1 MYNVEEGP
9 SYSILPLQNIHL
21 RFGKFLPKDSPVITK
36 KPIEQEEN
44 PSTDKL
50 PLDNQIQKGE
60 SSNIQTPPF
69 PERLVKE
76 KIPISLPEFD
86 VLDELRNVCVK
97 IPFLQAIKDIPIYKK
112 AIKEEKIHQQ
122 SM

>member
-21 RFGKFLPKDSPVITK
+21 RSGKVLPKDSPVITEK
-36 KPIEQEEN
+36 QIEQEEI
-44 PSTDKL
+44 PSTEEIST
-50 PLDNQIQKGE
+50 DNQIQKGKTL
-60 SSNIQTPPF
+60 NIQTPPF

-76 KIPISLPEFD
+76 KLPISLPEFD

-97 IPFLQAIKDIPIYKK
+97 IFFIAGYEGYPNL
-112 AIKEEKIHQQ
+112 
-122 SM
+122 

>member
-21 RFGKFLPKDSPVITK
+21 RSGKVLPKDSPVNTE
-36 KPIEQEEN
+36 KPIEQGKN
-44 PSTDKL
+44 TSTDKL
-50 PLDNQIQKGE
+50 PLDNQIQQGE
-60 SSNIQTPPF
+60 TSNIQTPPF

-112 AIKEEKIHQQ
+112 AIKEY
-122 SM
+122 